1 MITHTGRS
9 IPVFPERWDP
19 SDKEWVWVAWDNVLD
34 GATISTSTWA
44 LPDGWTEHD
53 SKTGQAVTDKAG
65 NSYAAVNGVLL
76 SSPGAVAGSASSR
89 IEIANKVV
97 LSDGREYERSVSIVV
112 AQQ

>member
-1 MITHTGRS
+1 M
-9 IPVFPERWDP
+9 
-19 SDKEWVWVAWDNVLD
+19 
-34 GATISTSTWA
+34 
-44 LPDGWTEHD
+44 
-53 SKTGQAVTDKAG
+53 AG
-65 NSYAAVNGVLL
+65 NDLPRGHVTRKPGDIAVVEAANAIK